1 MVRSCYDVLG
11 LERNASLED
20 IKVAFKRRALQ
31 VHPDKGGSKEAFHSV
46 YQAFEILAD
55 SEARKKHDHSLATWK
70 AKVALQPR
78 NRKRK
83 NKAAASA
90 SNAGAF
96 TASDLPKQPTRATR
110 PDRQTR
116 LLERLHRCLQHL
128 PRDVRHDVIKQD
140 FSEKQR
146 LILEK
151 WMVDKSAEAPAPS
164 PSHDSK
170 QSLCEPNPYAAV
182 LSSSGTALNRPKIGK
197 EPSRKSLFQRK
208 AGGKKTDCNKRKRSL
223 CGSVRK
229 TGGSNSNCYVAMI
242 FFDGIGLITGKSD
255 LPTALEFVVILTAVK
270 QKMLAPQTGSCF
282 QQSLQDALV
291 YSSREQGRDCADLNL
306 RFCAAL
312 KSASLLGPGNRLQSP
327 VVYSIEDLAKLRIC
341 INPFREYSKNV
352 SSRLFWWY
360 SPEHMQDAWNRLQ
373 TAVSD
378 AWTTAGADSTQA
390 LRRIRAWHDASKST
404 RDRHLRFWERYHM
417 ALQDKIKQ
425 RPQKLR
431 PDYVPRQD
439 CNDPVHAV
447 KKLLV
452 TWGLLLEKKAERAQ
466 KEWRKAFR
474 QRAKVRKDRL
484 AELKRKREH
493 WEHASARKSSCTSC
507 CPTRWPASLMRDEDV

>member
-1 MVRSCYDVLG
+1 M
-11 LERNASLED
+11 
-20 IKVAFKRRALQ
+20 AFKRRALQ

-55 SEARKKHDHSLATWK
+55 SEARKKHDNSLAAWK
-70 AKVALQPR
+70 AKVVPQPR
-78 NRKRK
+78 SRKRK
-83 NKAAASA
+83 KAAASA
-90 SNAGAF
+90 TNTGTF
-96 TASDLPKQPTRATR
+96 KASDLPKQPTTGTGAETPSASRL
-110 PDRQTR
+110 DRQTR

-151 WMVDKSAEAPAPS
+151 WMVDSSAEASAPS

-170 QSLCEPNPYAAV
+170 QSLCEPHRYAV
-182 LSSSGTALNRPKIGK
+182 LSSSGTVLNRPKIGK
-197 EPSRKSLFQRK
+197 ESSRKNLVQHK
-208 AGGKKTDCNKRKRSL
+208 GGGKKAECNKRKRSL

-270 QKMLAPQTGSCF
+270 QKMLTQTGSCF

-306 RFCAAL
+306 RFCVAL
-312 KSASLLGPGNRLQSP
+312 KSAALLGPGHRLQSP
-327 VVYSIEDLAKLRIC
+327 FVYSIEDLGKLRIC
-341 INPFREYSKNV
+341 MNPFREDSKNV
-352 SSRLFWWY
+352 SYSLFWWY
-360 SPEHMQDAWNRLQ
+360 SPEEMQDAWKRFQ
-373 TAVSD
+373 MAVSD
-378 AWTTAGADSTQA
+378 AWTTAGADSRQA

-404 RDRHLRFWERYHM
+404 RDRHLRFWERHHM
-417 ALQDKIKQ
+417 ALQDKIKH
-425 RPQKLR
+425 RPPKLR
-431 PDYVPRQD
+431 PGYVPHH
-439 CNDPVHAV
+439 NSDPVHAV

-452 TWGLLLEKKAERAQ
+452 TWKFLLEKEGTTGAERAAQ
-466 KEWRKAFR
+466 SFSTEG
-474 QRAKVRKDRL
+474 
-484 AELKRKREH
+484 ESSKRSTGR
-493 WEHASARKSSCTSC
+493 
-507 CPTRWPASLMRDEDV
+507 V